1 MQMVILALAMDVM
14 GIDPSLPEVPAGEAL
29 YKALRSQRRLQLQQ
43 LQEQVQFAAA
53 QTEDLPETQVSTS
66 LPRGE
71 NPQISNDQS
80 EALKNSAASVVAEES
95 QMKTQA
101 LPSPLTLQ
109 HDLAALDDS
118 QASEDDP
125 STDDSELGKF

>member
-1 MQMVILALAMDVM
+1 MDVM
-14 GIDPSLPEVPAGEAL
+14 GIDPSLSEVPAGEAL
-29 YKALRSQRRLQLQQ
+29 YNTLRSQRRLQLQQ
-43 LQEQVQFAAA
+43 LQEHVQFGAA

-66 LPRGE
+66 LPRGQ
-71 NPQISNDQS
+71 NPQISNEQS
-80 EALKNSAASVVAEES
+80 EALKNSVASVVAEELH
-95 QMKTQA
+95 METQA
-101 LPSPLTLQ
+101 LASPLTLQ